1 MRAVAQRVSSAS
13 VSIESEGSRLTTG
26 SIGDGL
32 VVYLGVGRD
41 DADSDA
47 DYLADKIANLRIFM
61 DSEERMNLSL
71 LDLKYR
77 ALVISQFT
85 LYADARKG
93 RRPSYSDAAGN
104 EEARRLY
111 ERFCASLS
119 AAGVPVETGRF
130 REMMRI
136 ECVNEGPIT
145 ILLDSR
151 KAF

>member
-13 VSIESEGSRLTTG
+13 VSIESEGSRVTTG

-32 VVYLGVGRD
+32 VVFLGVGVGD
-41 DADSDA
+41 GDADA
-47 DYLADKIANLRIFM
+47 EYLADKIANLRIFM
-61 DSEERMNLSL
+61 DSDGRMNLSL
-71 LDLKYR
+71 LDLGYKVL
-77 ALVISQFT
+77 AISQFT

-93 RRPSYSDAAGN
+93 RRPSFSDAAGN

-111 ERFCASLS
+111 ERFCAALA

-130 REMMRI
+130 REVMRI

-145 ILLDSR
+145 ILLDS
-151 KAF
+151 KKTF